1 MCPSRFLPLLA
12 AALLYGCG
20 GSGDTSG
27 LFDSGGVDAPGAVDA
42 NLADGS
48 SRVDSGNAVDAGR
61 DAPAPPDANG
71 TDASGDAATGDA
83 ATGDAATGDAAT
95 DAGATD
101 GGDGGRVLL
110 PHAGMA
116 TVPGGVKAQSA
127 SYKMITTT
135 GQSPGGNGSLSSPG
149 YRMNGG
155 VVGATQGP

>member
-12 AALLYGCG
+12 AALLCGCG
-20 GSGDTSG
+20 GSGDNTG

-42 NLADGS
+42 NLADAS
-48 SRVDSGNAVDAGR
+48 SRMDSGNAVDAGR
-61 DAPAPPDANG
+61 DAPALPDASA
-71 TDASGDAATGDA
+71 TDASGDAATDA
-83 ATGDAATGDAAT
+83 GAT
-95 DAGATD
+95 DGATD

>member
-12 AALLYGCG
+12 AALLCGCG
-20 GSGDTSG
+20 GSGDNTG

-42 NLADGS
+42 NLADAS
-48 SRVDSGNAVDAGR
+48 SRMDSGNAVDAGR
-61 DAPAPPDANG
+61 DEPALPDASA
-71 TDASGDAATGDA
+71 TDASGDA
-83 ATGDAATGDAAT
+83 
-95 DAGATD
+95 ATD